1 MLAIDWMYPK
11 QEQTAAVDVSSHYA
25 QTVRVEKETPL
36 FEKKDGEY
44 REIGRIFKGTVL
56 KFDKQGAQNMKEKY
70 FRLQTDD
77 CYILTDHVVPEQTEE
92 NSVKKASV
100 YLPFNENIV
109 TRDSYVIQNEAG
121 NKLAEV
127 TRKASY
133 PIYVKDEDR
142 LVCSWEMPLCIFRNT
157 R

>member
-56 KFDKQGAQNMKEKY
+56 KLDKQGAQNMKEKY

-77 CYILTDHVVPEQTEE
+77 CYILADHVVPEQTEE

-121 NKLAEV
+121 NKIGRAHV
-127 TRKASY
+127 
-133 PIYVKDEDR
+133 
-142 LVCSWEMPLCIFRNT
+142 
-157 R
+157 

>member
-56 KFDKQGAQNMKEKY
+56 KLDKQGAQNMKEKY

-77 CYILTDHVVPEQTEE
+77 
-92 NSVKKASV
+92 
-100 YLPFNENIV
+100 
-109 TRDSYVIQNEAG
+109 
-121 NKLAEV
+121 
-127 TRKASY
+127 
-133 PIYVKDEDR
+133 
-142 LVCSWEMPLCIFRNT
+142 
-157 R
+157 